1 MLALRSVMEDEAEMA
16 ERRWSVSCSGGGD
29 GNGGLSMNII
39 AGPDQTTSILCTS
52 HIGPSL
58 SASNCALVV
67 FGINI
72 LRSSTR

>member
-16 ERRWSVSCSGGGD
+16 ERRWGVSCSGGGD
-29 GNGGLSMNII
+29 GTGLSMKIS
-39 AGPDQTTSILCTS
+39 AVPDQTTSILCTS

-72 LRSSTR
+72 LRFSTR